1 MEYVVKGRVR
11 GHVQGVGY
19 RFFIQQL
26 ANERNIKGWS
36 KNLDDGSVEVLLQG
50 KREDV
55 NELQHKASIG
65 PRTADVSSLSWEFVS
80 ATEQEGFTIG

>member
-1 MEYVVKGRVR
+1 MEYVVKGRIK

-26 ANERNIKGWS
+26 ANEKNIKGWA

-50 KREDV
+50 TREDV
-55 NELQHKASIG
+55 NELQHKASMG
-65 PRTADVSSLSWEFVS
+65 PARADVRSLSWKLLS
-80 ATEQEGFTIG
+80 DTGQDTFTIG